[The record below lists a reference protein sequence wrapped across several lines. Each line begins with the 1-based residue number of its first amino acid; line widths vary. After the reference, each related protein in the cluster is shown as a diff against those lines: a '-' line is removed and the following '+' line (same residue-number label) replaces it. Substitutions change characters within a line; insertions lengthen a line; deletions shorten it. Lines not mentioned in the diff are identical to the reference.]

1 MRKKLLTIILTLTIV
16 LQILTPVGMIA
27 YGNKA
32 KEELLSKGIDYK
44 VRVSGVN
51 IEDGYVTFWSD
62 DICCYSYK
70 KYIIIGTSDNGYA
83 EIIDF
88 TDSKPDCDNY
98 IRSSEQNQELLTR
111 YKIDEKKEISYL
123 YIPSKEA
130 YATIKV
136 YNGDAA
142 VTGVFVD
149 GVSVEEYIKNIG
161 NDIPDDELIIF
172 DEYVSAPAI
181 SDKQYPTDVTGD
193 EEYPTDVE
201 IDDELMIF

>member
-1 MRKKLLTIILTLTIV
+1 MRKKILTIVLALTFV

-44 VRVSGVN
+44 VRVSGVK
-51 IEDGYVTFWSD
+51 ISDGYVTFWSD

-70 KYIIIGTSDNGYA
+70 KYIIIGTSDDGYA
-83 EIIDF
+83 EMIDL
-88 TDSKPDCDNY
+88 TDLKPDCDNY
-98 IRSSEQNQELLTR
+98 IRSSEQNQKLLSR
-111 YKIDEKKEISYL
+111 YKIDEKTNIPNY
-123 YIPSKEA
+123 YIASKEA

-136 YNGDAA
+136 YKGDAA

-172 DEYVSAPAI
+172 DENVSTPVI
-181 SDKQYPTDVTGD
+181 SDKKYPTDVTGD

-201 IDDELMIF
+201 IDDELIIF

>member
-1 MRKKLLTIILTLTIV
+1 MRKKILTIVLALTIV

-51 IEDGYVTFWSD
+51 ISDGYVTFWSD

-70 KYIIIGTSDNGYA
+70 KYIIIGTSDDGYA
-83 EIIDF
+83 EVIDF
-88 TDSKPDCDNY
+88 SDSKPDCDNY
-98 IRSSEQNQELLTR
+98 IRFSEQNRELLSR
-111 YKIDEKKEISYL
+111 YKVDEKTNIPNY
-123 YIPSKEA
+123 YIATAEA

-136 YNGDAA
+136 YKGDAV

-149 GVSVEEYIKNIG
+149 GVPVEDYIENIS
-161 NDIPDDELIIF
+161 F
-172 DEYVSAPAI
+172 
-181 SDKQYPTDVTGD
+181 DVTK
-193 EEYPTDVE
+193 
-201 IDDELMIF
+201 

>member
-1 MRKKLLTIILTLTIV
+1 MRKKILTIILTLTIV

-44 VRVSGVN
+44 VRVSGIN
-51 IEDGYVTFWSD
+51 IADGYVTFWSD

-88 TDSKPDCDNY
+88 SDSKPDCDNY
-98 IRSSEQNQELLTR
+98 IRDSEQNQELLTR
-111 YKIDEKKEISYL
+111 YKIDEKTNIPNF
-123 YIPSKEA
+123 YIATAEA

-136 YNGDAA
+136 YKGNAA
-142 VTGVFVD
+142 VTEVFID
-149 GVSVEEYIKNIG
+149 GVPVEEYIKNKG
-161 NDIPDDELIIF
+161 FDVPGDEMSVS
-172 DEYVSAPAI
+172 DEYASAPA
-181 SDKQYPTDVTGD
+181 
-193 EEYPTDVE
+193 EYPADV
-201 IDDELMIF
+201 

>member
-1 MRKKLLTIILTLTIV
+1 MRKKILTIVLALTIV

-51 IEDGYVTFWSD
+51 ISDGYVTFWAD

-70 KYIIIGTSDNGYA
+70 KFIIIGISDDGYA
-83 EIIDF
+83 EMIDL

-98 IRSSEQNQELLTR
+98 IRSSEQNQKLLSR
-111 YKIDEKKEISYL
+111 YKIDEKKDIP
-123 YIPSKEA
+123 YIASKEA

-136 YNGDAA
+136 YKGDVA

-149 GVSVEEYIKNIG
+149 GVSVEEYIENIS
-161 NDIPDDELIIF
+161 F
-172 DEYVSAPAI
+172 
-181 SDKQYPTDVTGD
+181 DVTK
-193 EEYPTDVE
+193 
-201 IDDELMIF
+201 